1 MVPPRRWKRLRP
13 AALETERLIYLSEGL
28 KKRSKSSLVLTI
40 FIGEKCVEWGFQRAE
55 AKTISK
61 ESGFAYDFHQEG
73 DFRGK
78 WGK

>member
-1 MVPPRRWKRLRP
+1 MVRPWEFLPGLFFWKR
-13 AALETERLIYLSEGL
+13 ADEDME
-28 KKRSKSSLVLTI
+28 SSFALTI
-40 FIGEKCVEWGFQRAE
+40 FIGGKWVKWGFQRAK

-61 ESGFAYDFHQEG
+61 KSGFAYDFHQEG

>member
-1 MVPPRRWKRLRP
+1 MVRPWEFLPGLFFWKR
-13 AALETERLIYLSEGL
+13 ADEDMD
-28 KKRSKSSLVLTI
+28 SSFALTI
-40 FIGEKCVEWGFQRAE
+40 FIGGKCVEWGFQRAK

-61 ESGFAYDFHQEG
+61 KSGFAYDFHQEG

>member
-1 MVPPRRWKRLRP
+1 MD
-13 AALETERLIYLSEGL
+13 
-28 KKRSKSSLVLTI
+28 SSFALTI
-40 FIGEKCVEWGFQRAE
+40 FIGGKWVERGFQRAK

-61 ESGFAYDFHQEG
+61 KSGFAYDFHQEG

>member
-1 MVPPRRWKRLRP
+1 MD
-13 AALETERLIYLSEGL
+13 AAFFCVKQEESLIFHKL
-28 KKRSKSSLVLTI
+28 LTI
-40 FIGEKCVEWGFQRAE
+40 FIGNKWVEWGFQRAK

-61 ESGFAYDFHQEG
+61 KRGFAYDFHQEG